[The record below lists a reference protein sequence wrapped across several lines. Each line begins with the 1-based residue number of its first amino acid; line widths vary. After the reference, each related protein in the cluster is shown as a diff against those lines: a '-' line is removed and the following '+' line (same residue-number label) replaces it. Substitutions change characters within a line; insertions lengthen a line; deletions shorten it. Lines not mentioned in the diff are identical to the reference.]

1 MTASNISL
9 RRCSQSWFVFA
20 AVRHI
25 SKMKTASRWAA
36 SSAAMVLKTTKT
48 ISDWPQEKTSHK
60 VKNETPIL
68 ASYSPIILT
77 RTLLGLIPSNSP

>member
-1 MTASNISL
+1 
-9 RRCSQSWFVFA
+9 
-20 AVRHI
+20 
-25 SKMKTASRWAA
+25 
-36 SSAAMVLKTTKT
+36 MVLKTTKT